1 MLKPAGGG
9 EGMGAIE
16 KTLQALDDRVGGG
29 CQVVAVC
36 GRNKA
41 LIQRLNH
48 RCDRLL
54 NSADCGTG
62 TPKSD
67 LPARPAYCKY
77 LS

>member
-1 MLKPAGGG
+1 
-9 EGMGAIE
+9 MGAIE

-41 LIQRLNH
+41 LIERLNH
-48 RCDRLL
+48 RCETDILL
-54 NSADCGTG
+54 PSTDCGAG

-67 LPARPAYCKY
+67 LSARPAYPRHFM
-77 LS
+77 

>member
-1 MLKPAGGG
+1 
-9 EGMGAIE
+9 MGAIE

-41 LIQRLNH
+41 LIERLNH
-48 RCDRLL
+48 RCEADNLL
-54 NSADCGTG
+54 PSADCGAG

-67 LPARPAYCKY
+67 LTARPAYPGH
-77 LS
+77 LL